1 MFYLDALPSS
11 ILTSPDPVVVKSCY
25 LTQAYNL
32 IYSSVSLSTR
42 LPGTK
47 CSRESLKLCLE
58 MLILRS
64 RIIAQH
70 SIAAFNLLLANLVQ
84 LSHEWNSTFLEIVN
98 VIIPKWQATL
108 QQQWLRQQEK
118 RRTAETKAET
128 LAKPVD
134 VKQDVIEE
142 EVESEEDRLQAEEV
156 KRTVTNSRLG
166 SVVQR
171 GLERTMEE
179 RAAIGLTLAVIA
191 CVIFLAVQICLGL
204 VLLIQQGIPVG
215 MLFLV
220 ACVAYIAYLLKTV
233 RDLFVNGCLG
243 CCD

>member
-1 MFYLDALPSS
+1 
-11 ILTSPDPVVVKSCY
+11 
-25 LTQAYNL
+25 
-32 IYSSVSLSTR
+32 
-42 LPGTK
+42 
-47 CSRESLKLCLE
+47 
-58 MLILRS
+58 MLIMRS

-70 SIAAFNLLLANLVQ
+70 SIAAVNLLLANLVQ
-84 LSHEWNSTFLEIVN
+84 LSHEWNSTLLEIVN
-98 VIIPKWQATL
+98 VIIPKWQASL

-118 RRTAETKAET
+118 RTTTETKAET

-142 EVESEEDRLQAEEV
+142 EVESADERLQAEV
-156 KRTVTNSRLG
+156 VGNSRLG

-179 RAAIGLTLAVIA
+179 RATIGLTLAVIA
-191 CVIFLAVQICLGL
+191 CVIFLAVQICLGM

-233 RDLFVNGCLG
+233 RDLFVDGCLG